1 MLIRS
6 TWGRYGGNTVVLRG
20 HYRWNT
26 LGAPGRHGTGAAG
39 TGLEAVC
46 YIVTLGVQP
55 GNVTNGSNALHLE
68 WCQSDC
74 RPVPGLAW
82 KRAGFICARVVLVSI
97 GLRRAARAPFPA
109 RLLAPAGPLF
119 TQVCGPGAGCGRVM
133 LNQLTISEL
142 TAKLALREVSAR
154 AATQAC

>member
-1 MLIRS
+1 MLP
-6 TWGRYGGNTVVLRG
+6 G

-82 KRAGFICARVVLVSI
+82 KRAGFICARVVLTSL
-97 GLRRAARAPFPA
+97 GLRHDNWTPNLRYVTAVAAWGSQ
-109 RLLAPAGPLF
+109 AG
-119 TQVCGPGAGCGRVM
+119 
-133 LNQLTISEL
+133 
-142 TAKLALREVSAR
+142 
-154 AATQAC
+154 